1 PAMGHGQPRP
11 AARRPRHGQP
21 RPTPANVRLLGRG
34 QPRPL
39 QRPSFSAF
47 SSRAAAGTIGV
58 GTASGMAYRSFKDIL
73 GETSLERKC
82 RFLFGLCLLV
92 LITGSFWWYGR
103 STEELVYTTTRSTGR
118 HLVDAIMLHYHW
130 KTLEADQKYTSL
142 IETLG
147 RTLQSEPYSWRML
160 APEASPAE
168 RSGYTRLDAAVLDYF
183 RSRPAPPPAGTA
195 TGAESTPA
203 GRPQPE
209 YREFR
214 TADNSEY
221 HYYQPVRARKS
232 CLICHEYKGPA
243 AATTAESEP
252 AQPRPRLAEN
262 DLMAVVK
269 VVMPDLATQKAIN
282 WNRAILLATAII
294 TVFLAMLAAYA
305 IVRYVIVKPLEHLRD
320 VSDEVRRG
328 NVQARA
334 EIHTADEFE
343 ELGVAFNRMLRGL
356 VESQDELRRVN
367 ADLDGKVDELAQ
379 ANMHLYEMNR
389 LKSDFLATMSHELRT
404 PLNSIIGFSDVLG
417 SITALD
423 EKQQRYV
430 QNIRSSGRMLLE
442 MINDILDLAKI
453 EAGKMEVRPSTFRLE
468 SVVSAQCDMARPL
481 AERKKIDLAFEIG
494 PGLESVEQDQAK
506 VQQVLANLLSNAV
519 KFTPEGGRIDVRA
532 RLDEPRDGLPDA
544 FLLEVADTGVGI
556 AEEERQ
562 TIFEKFRQGR
572 VFRTG
577 DDAMTREIS
586 GTGLGLSIV
595 RELCRLLGGDV
606 AVESQLGRGSRFTLR
621 LPTRLTG
628 GQQEAPAEEPAPPAD
643 AVTV

>member
-1 PAMGHGQPRP
+1 
-11 AARRPRHGQP
+11 
-21 RPTPANVRLLGRG
+21 
-34 QPRPL
+34 
-39 QRPSFSAF
+39 
-47 SSRAAAGTIGV
+47 
-58 GTASGMAYRSFKDIL
+58 MAYRTFKDIL
-73 GETSLERKC
+73 GGTSLERKC

-92 LITGSFWWYGR
+92 LITGSFWWYGS

-118 HLVDAIMLHYHW
+118 HLVDAIMLHHHW
-130 KTLEADQKYTSL
+130 KALEADQKYTSL

-147 RTLQSEPYSWRML
+147 RTLQTEPYSWRML
-160 APEASPAE
+160 SPDADAE
-168 RSGYTRLDAAVLDYF
+168 ERAGYTRLDAAVLDYF
-183 RSRPAPPPAGTA
+183 RDRPAPPPD
-195 TGAESTPA
+195 GAAPPA
-203 GRPQPE
+203 GRRQPGE

-232 CLICHEYKGPA
+232 CLICHEYRGSTGA
-243 AATTAESEP
+243 AVADGEP
-252 AQPRPRLAEN
+252 APARPLLAEN

-269 VVMPDLATQKAIN
+269 VVMPDMATQKAIN

-356 VESQDELRRVN
+356 VDSQEELRKVN
-367 ADLDGKVDELAQ
+367 SSLDGKVDELAQ

-417 SITALD
+417 AIASLD
-423 EKQQRYV
+423 EKQLRYV
-430 QNIRSSGRMLLE
+430 QNIRTSGRMLLE

-481 AERKKIDLAFEIG
+481 AERKKIDLEHSVA
-494 PGLESVEQDQAK
+494 PGLEAIDQDQAK
-506 VQQVLANLLSNAV
+506 VQQILANLLSNAV

-532 RLDEPRDGLPDA
+532 RLDESQPEPA
-544 FLLEVADTGVGI
+544 SQFLLEVEDTGVGI
-556 AEEERQ
+556 AEDERVA
-562 TIFEKFRQGR
+562 IFEKFRQGR
-572 VFRTG
+572 VFQTG

-595 RELCRLLGGDV
+595 RELCRLLGGDIS
-606 AVESQLGRGSRFTLR
+606 VESQLGRGSRFTVR
-621 LPTRLTG
+621 LPTSLSA
-628 GQQEAPAEEPAPPAD
+628 GQQAGTSAGATPDPVPAV
-643 AVTV
+643 AV